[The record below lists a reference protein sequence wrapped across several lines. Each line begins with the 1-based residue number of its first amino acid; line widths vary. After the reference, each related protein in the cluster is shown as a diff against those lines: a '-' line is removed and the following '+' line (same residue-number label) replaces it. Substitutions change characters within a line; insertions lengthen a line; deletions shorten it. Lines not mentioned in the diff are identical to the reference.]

1 MADRSGFDR
10 GMSASTKATHR
21 LLNAMTERCR
31 CSFGRGRRPNF
42 YTIVATLFL
51 VMLAVQRRANNN
63 PVLHRLQQENSNQ
76 RHQYSVSTWWPKR
89 TRNVNEHEG
98 RSEKPVIG
106 VFLVIN
112 VDDVD
117 DQEWNHTLDVTRS
130 QVKNKKAQLA
140 LGRRATAY
148 TVSVAVLTFKVIQG
162 R

>member
-1 MADRSGFDR
+1 M
-10 GMSASTKATHR
+10 
-21 LLNAMTERCR
+21 
-31 CSFGRGRRPNF
+31 
-42 YTIVATLFL
+42 
-51 VMLAVQRRANNN
+51 
-63 PVLHRLQQENSNQ
+63 
-76 RHQYSVSTWWPKR
+76 
-89 TRNVNEHEG
+89 NEHEG